1 MIRGDAMRRVR
12 AAPVL
17 LLLLAAGVL
26 WVKPMGLLLW
36 ARIRI
41 LTNIPRT
48 AIAEPEADVAAAP
61 RIELPPVSGREI
73 PTPPRR
79 DPFAAAEASGERRP

>member
-1 MIRGDAMRRVR
+1 MIRGDALRRLR
-12 AAPVL
+12 LAPFL
-17 LLLLAAGVL
+17 LVVLAAGVL
-26 WVKPMGLLLW
+26 WAKPMGLLFW

-48 AIAEPEADVAAAP
+48 AIAEPEHDLAAMP
-61 RIELPPVSGREI
+61 RIELPPLPAREA
-73 PTPPRR
+73 PLPPRR